1 MVIMLKETCFSDLK
15 KVHAA
20 NPEAIYI
27 IVSRSKPSYA
37 IYNRW
42 YMALAPSQ
50 SLFRD
55 YKNGLCDEEEY
66 TRRFTEQ
73 ISKSKIAQERI
84 QTIREL
90 LKEKKDI
97 YLICWEKTGF
107 CHRFLLMDMIERK
120 KKVKQATLG
129 V

>member
-1 MVIMLKETCFSDLK
+1 MLKETCFPDLK

-20 NPEAIYI
+20 NPNAIYI
-27 IVSRSKPSYA
+27 IVSRSRPSYSNNL
-37 IYNRW
+37 YNRW

-55 YKNGLCDEEEY
+55 FKNGLCDEEEY

-84 QTIREL
+84 QTIKEL
-90 LKEKKDI
+90 SKEKDV

-107 CHRFLLMDMIERK
+107 CHRFLLMDMIEGEK
-120 KKVKQATLG
+120 KEKQATLG
-129 V
+129 E

>member
-1 MVIMLKETCFSDLK
+1 MLKETCFSDLK

-50 SLFRD
+50 SLLRS
-55 YKNGLCDEEEY
+55 YKSGLCDEEEY

-90 LKEKKDI
+90 SKDNDV

-107 CHRFLLMDMIERK
+107 CHRFLLMDMIEGE

-129 V
+129 VWN